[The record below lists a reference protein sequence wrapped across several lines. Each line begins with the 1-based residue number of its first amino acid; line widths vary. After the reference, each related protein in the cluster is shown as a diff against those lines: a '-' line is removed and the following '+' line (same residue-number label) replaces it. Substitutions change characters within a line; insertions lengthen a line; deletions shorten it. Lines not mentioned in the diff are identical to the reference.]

1 MFYSRGV
8 NNKINR
14 LHERC
19 LPILYSDNR
28 SSFEAQLDKD
38 KSVSV
43 HVKNLKTLT
52 LEIIKAPNTVST
64 PIVRF

>member
-19 LPILYSDNR
+19 LPILYGDNR

-43 HVKNLKTLT
+43 QVKNLKTLT
-52 LEIIKAPNTVST
+52 LEIIKAPNTVSA